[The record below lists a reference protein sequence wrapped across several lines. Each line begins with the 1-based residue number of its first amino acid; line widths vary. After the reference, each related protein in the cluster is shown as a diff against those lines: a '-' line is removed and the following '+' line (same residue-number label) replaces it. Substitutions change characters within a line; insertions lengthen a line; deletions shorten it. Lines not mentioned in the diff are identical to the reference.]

1 MRGLDDAIL
10 FHVDFTT
17 PILEF
22 PFSEVNVFS
31 ENVAFFGEK
40 CLICL
45 SKGEGTGIM
54 RESVG
59 KQNVSPR
66 LFSP

>member
-40 CLICL
+40 DNCHVCI
-45 SKGEGTGIM
+45 
-54 RESVG
+54 
-59 KQNVSPR
+59 
-66 LFSP
+66 